1 MSGWIAGLR
10 PGAGVGGH
18 PLSRNDAVG
27 KGSATVPVAL
37 FGVSPNRGDGR
48 FHLPIGAQGDCCRS
62 VGGTPT
68 AAVETTA
75 LPIRN
80 FIVPTKCRDFFGVRW
95 LDTALDFNA
104 C

>member
-1 MSGWIAGLR
+1 VSGWIAGLR

-27 KGSATVPVAL
+27 KGSATVPVAR

-75 LPIRN
+75 LPICN
-80 FIVPTKCRDFFGVRW
+80 CIDP
-95 LDTALDFNA
+95 A
-104 C
+104 